1 MKSRVKKKKAK
12 YQAYFLPSRNRLEET
27 LEKLLD
33 VALTKTIYT
42 YMHTPIPYIP
52 YTILYIDD

>member
-33 VALTKTIYT
+33 VALTKLYIHTCIHLYHIYHIL
-42 YMHTPIPYIP
+42 Y
-52 YTILYIDD
+52 YTIDD

>member
-27 LEKLLD
+27 LEKLLG

-42 YMHTPIPYIP
+42 CIHLYHIYHILY
-52 YTILYIDD
+52 YTIDD